1 LLRSLRELALG
12 EGLAALLQTA
22 GLAADLTTQ
31 GNVTAGMQSPF
42 ARQDSQAAAVAAGAL
57 STQLAAE
64 TAEVNPD
71 AGSAEDAAAS
81 AHDDADGTFQ
91 TPPGTCCPALL
102 FNEAVDAPLA
112 VATNASCMPD
122 ANAVEGDAIRTASA
136 GDLPVQAVL
145 DELEELLAHCP
156 PRHLHTRT
164 SSPSPSPTPSPPS
177 GFSNSPA
184 DARVSLCNSTS
195 AAGGLWTHSGQV
207 SMICCQGGQVVP
219 LADPAC
225 DSLLLCDMLQDHLQP
240 QRPDCHAS
248 SNNATSDRQ
257 VEGPLASSEGCD
269 DIRQEPLAAQ
279 SSQQPTAASPS
290 SAGCYGNGSGA
301 TSPAIIEPNSKR
313 PIVGW

>member
-1 LLRSLRELALG
+1 
-12 EGLAALLQTA
+12 
-22 GLAADLTTQ
+22 
-31 GNVTAGMQSPF
+31 
-42 ARQDSQAAAVAAGAL
+42 
-57 STQLAAE
+57 
-64 TAEVNPD
+64 
-71 AGSAEDAAAS
+71 
-81 AHDDADGTFQ
+81 
-91 TPPGTCCPALL
+91 
-102 FNEAVDAPLA
+102 
-112 VATNASCMPD
+112 MPD

-313 PIVGW
+313 PMDLPTSSLAGEETSNATHPKQLRQNAGHHSQVAQRTAGTVADDPSMAHGTMYRRLLRHSSCRGRDLVSPVVPRNRTTTSSSNGAAGRCWSAEAAATSSSEADKAGPSSGVTAE